1 MGLFFVLVF
10 GPVVLGAMF
19 LASAIAKGLTG
30 WRFSLATAILG
41 LGIIDLVW
49 GYWGP
54 GMVEGGSRHDAFE
67 LIILAFAGMIYLPIG
82 LILVFM
88 SFPTRSKSDKSD
100 SIDDQLS

>member
-1 MGLFFVLVF
+1 ML
-10 GPVVLGAMF
+10 GPAVLGVTYIT
-19 LASAIAKGLTG
+19 SAIVKRLIT
-30 WRFSLATAILG
+30 WRFGLAVAILG

-67 LIILAFAGMIYLPIG
+67 LVVLAFAGMIYLPIG

-88 SFPTRSKSDKSD
+88 SFPTRSKSDEFD
-100 SIDDQLS
+100 SIDDQQS

>member
-1 MGLFFVLVF
+1 MLLVF
-10 GPVVLGAMF
+10 GPVVLGVIF
-19 LASAIAKGLTG
+19 VASAFAKGLMP
-30 WRFSLATAILG
+30 WRFGLAAAILG

-67 LIILAFAGMIYLPIG
+67 LIVLAVAGMIYLPIG

-88 SFPTRSKSDKSD
+88 SFPTRSKSDESN
-100 SIDDQLS
+100 SFDDQLS